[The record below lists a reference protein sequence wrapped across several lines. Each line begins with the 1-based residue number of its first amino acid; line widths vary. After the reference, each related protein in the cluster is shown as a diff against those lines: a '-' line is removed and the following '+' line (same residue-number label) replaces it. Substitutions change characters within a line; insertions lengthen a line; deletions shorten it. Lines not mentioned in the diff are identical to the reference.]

1 VFTAA
6 LATAKIVLDIVV
18 TLRKNIMNSNERS
31 FQQIIV
37 SDIDNTLLVDDE
49 LVPGQRGDEMALT
62 RLKQEL
68 EANPDIGFGVAS
80 GRSLALVQSV
90 LERYPHLPRPDFII
104 SDVGSEIYWPEGD
117 NVYVKDC
124 GFQDYITENWDRTRI
139 MVVLNKFAS
148 LKFQEP
154 DKQRPTKVS
163 FYTSSGFNLA
173 LVQKALL
180 EVGSCNAIFSHGEFL
195 DILPE
200 RASKAHAIR
209 FVSEKLGIATEAIA
223 TSGDSGNDRDMLSEY
238 KGIVVGNYARDLEDL
253 RGHANV
259 YFASASYAAGV
270 LEGLRHYGFL
280 PSV

>member
-1 VFTAA
+1 
-6 LATAKIVLDIVV
+6 
-18 TLRKNIMNSNERS
+18 
-31 FQQIIV
+31 
-37 SDIDNTLLVDDE
+37 
-49 LVPGQRGDEMALT
+49 
-62 RLKQEL
+62 
-68 EANPDIGFGVAS
+68 
-80 GRSLALVQSV
+80 V